1 MKRRVIWGC
10 VMIVLCGCTA
20 AARDGT
26 PSPSPAATLPVSV
39 PTTTPATEIVPSLTP
54 FSPALETSTDPYLNA
69 GALLDGVCFEFL
81 LSLNGQ
87 VWTWTTPA
95 ELSAFYDRVDASEG
109 CPGLVARRDFDF
121 SQGVLVGTVSTA
133 TGCDAAHRVV
143 GVNRDDS
150 ARTQTLLVQ
159 LEVKSGCPYE
169 LVQPFLAAV
178 PDRPDGYTLQIVVSG
193 PVSSS

>member
-1 MKRRVIWGC
+1 MKRQVMWGC

-20 AARDGT
+20 AARHDRL
-26 PSPSPAATLPVSV
+26 SPSPAATLAPNV
-39 PTTTPATEIVPSLTP
+39 TPAEIVPSPTP
-54 FSPALETSTDPYLNA
+54 FSPPLETSTDPYLDA

-81 LSLNGQ
+81 LSLNAQ

-95 ELSAFYDRVDASEG
+95 ELSAFYDRVDASEV
-109 CPGLVARRDFDF
+109 CSGLVERRDFDF

-143 GVNRDDS
+143 DVIRDDS

-159 LEVKSGCPYE
+159 LEVKPGCPYE

-178 PDRPDGYTLQIVVSG
+178 PDLPNGYTLQIEMSG
-193 PVSSS
+193 PVISS